1 MRQPQHFGAAA
12 FHPKAACAHF
22 VTTLFTISLNR
33 RLANAHLSIRCSRL
47 EHVEQGFFMNTVF
60 KFASAFAIATGT
72 IATAAYADKPAELS
86 SSQLAAVQMHQYN
99 VPSDVAFKAAI
110 STLQSMG
117 YMDIQASKD
126 AGTIEGV
133 TESKAKII
141 YNILWG
147 FGKKKLTQKAAVLVE
162 DNGPAGTVVRLNLL
176 VAQTKARGI
185 FGHSFSDGEM
195 VKTAEPYNDFFTAL
209 DAEVKDRA
217 LHYVAAPAGTTVAPA
232 QSVVSAKPITSTQR

>member
-1 MRQPQHFGAAA
+1 M
-12 FHPKAACAHF
+12 KT
-22 VTTLFTISLNR
+22 VTK
-33 RLANAHLSIRCSRL
+33 LA
-47 EHVEQGFFMNTVF
+47 T
-60 KFASAFAIATGT
+60 AFAVVA
-72 IATAAYADKPAELS
+72 ATATLSTPALADKPAELS
-86 SSQLAAVQMHQYN
+86 ASQLGAVQARQYN

-141 YNILWG
+141 YNIFWG

-162 DNGPAGTVVRLNLL
+162 DNGPSGTLVRLNLL

-185 FGHSFSDGEM
+185 FGHSFSDGQM
-195 VKTAEPYNDFFTAL
+195 VKTAEPYDDFFAAL

-217 LHYVAAPAGTTVAPA
+217 LRYVQTPRAAAQAASQGDPAPTV
-232 QSVVSAKPITSTQR
+232 SGSANR

>member
-1 MRQPQHFGAAA
+1 M
-12 FHPKAACAHF
+12 KT
-22 VTTLFTISLNR
+22 VTK
-33 RLANAHLSIRCSRL
+33 LA
-47 EHVEQGFFMNTVF
+47 T
-60 KFASAFAIATGT
+60 AFAVVA
-72 IATAAYADKPAELS
+72 ATATLSTPAFADKPAELS
-86 SSQLAAVQMHQYN
+86 ASQLGAVQARQYN

-141 YNILWG
+141 YNIFWG

-162 DNGPAGTVVRLNLL
+162 DNGPSGTLVRLNLL

-185 FGHSFSDGEM
+185 FGHSFSDGQM
-195 VKTAEPYNDFFTAL
+195 VKTAEPYNDFFAAL

-217 LHYVAAPAGTTVAPA
+217 LRYVQTPRAAAQAASQGDPAPA
-232 QSVVSAKPITSTQR
+232 VSGSANR

>member
-1 MRQPQHFGAAA
+1 M
-12 FHPKAACAHF
+12 
-22 VTTLFTISLNR
+22 VTTPFTVLLKCT
-33 RLANAHLSIRCSRL
+33 LANARLSLRRSRQ
-47 EHVEQGFFMNTVF
+47 EHVDQGFFMKNLT
-60 KFASAFAIATGT
+60 KLAAAFAVATATGT
-72 IATAAYADKPAELS
+72 TPALADKPIELS
-86 SSQLAAVQMHQYN
+86 ASQLGAVQLRQYN

-162 DNGPAGTVVRLNLL
+162 DNGAAGTVVRLNLL
-176 VAQTKARGI
+176 VAQTKARAI
-185 FGHSFSDGEM
+185 FGHSFSDGQL

-209 DAEVKDRA
+209 DAQVKDRA
-217 LHYVAAPAGTTVAPA
+217 LRYVQTPAAAAAVQAGQLTGPAPKAAPAQPA
-232 QSVVSAKPITSTQR
+232 ESAAVPSSSRR

>member
-1 MRQPQHFGAAA
+1 MKTVTKLAAA
-12 FHPKAACAHF
+12 FA
-22 VTTLFTISLNR
+22 V
-33 RLANAHLSIRCSRL
+33 
-47 EHVEQGFFMNTVF
+47 
-60 KFASAFAIATGT
+60 
-72 IATAAYADKPAELS
+72 ATATLATPAFADKPVELS
-86 SSQLAAVQMHQYN
+86 ASQLGAIQARQYN
-99 VPSDVAFKAAI
+99 VSSDVAFKAAI

-141 YNILWG
+141 YNIFWG

-162 DNGPAGTVVRLNLL
+162 DNGPGGTLVRLNLL

-185 FGHSFSDGEM
+185 FGHSFSDGQM
-195 VKTAEPYNDFFTAL
+195 VKTAEPYNDFFAAL

-217 LHYVAAPAGTTVAPA
+217 LRYVQTPKAAAAAAQAAEPGDPALAAAPATSPA
-232 QSVVSAKPITSTQR
+232 LPSPGNR